1 MQGRGRMN
9 DQRAALAQE
18 EIPEESEEN
27 EDFFDLLMKS
37 QVGGFFAVG
46 FFVRICLQRFAVG
59 ILNGEICSNAEREF
73 FCMENNLIF
82 RKIVKIV
89 KTNIIF
95 LL

>member
-46 FFVRICLQRFAVG
+46 FLQ
-59 ILNGEICSNAEREF
+59 
-73 FCMENNLIF
+73 
-82 RKIVKIV
+82 
-89 KTNIIF
+89 
-95 LL
+95 